1 MGGRVKKKKEEQ
13 RETKCET
20 EGWREGIRGWPAATL
35 EAWGPRMEVRGA
47 RQKGDGGSVALWS
60 HLIFLVWG
68 EGHNETTKKSKNE
81 KTKK

>member
-1 MGGRVKKKKEEQ
+1 MGGRVKKKKRNNEKPNV
-13 RETKCET
+13 RLKA
-20 EGWREGIRGWPAATL
+20 GGEGIRGWPAATL

-47 RQKGDGGSVALWS
+47 RQKGDGGGVALWS